1 MLPDLANPEIWV
13 SLLTLT
19 TLEIVLGIDNIV
31 FISILSNNLPKHQ
44 RPLARK
50 VGLLGAM
57 GTRILLLLSIT
68 WIIGLTSPLFSMY
81 EQSVSWRDMIL
92 LGGGVF
98 LLLKSTR
105 EIHDNVEGVHDDDDK
120 AKKPKSFLIVIIQI
134 MFLDVI
140 FSLDSVITAVGMV
153 DEVSVMIAAITIAI
167 LIMMWA
173 AEPISEFVTKHP
185 TVKMLALSFLLL
197 IGMAL
202 IADGL
207 HFHIPRGYIYF
218 SIAFAMGVETLNL
231 LAAKRRSL
239 KRQKNAKH

>member
-120 AKKPKSFLIVIIQI
+120 AKKPKSFFIVIVQI
-134 MFLDVI
+134 MLLDVI